1 MRQRSRTTAAVAA
14 ITITL
19 ALAVVASACGGG
31 SSKAHIEDELGF
43 DPEGI
48 IARQVKVEGL
58 IRDCMKAQ
66 GFDYVP
72 VDPVAQRTGLTG
84 QTGFSEDEFEKSYGY
99 GITTLYEQRRNPPTD
114 PNTAIKNALGPA
126 DQTAY
131 TRALSG
137 EFADATFAV
146 AVDTGDYSRL
156 GGCTRTGTEAVFGGA
171 QVLQDLVAK
180 LEELDQRVLAD
191 PRLQKAVANWSDCV
205 RAAGYDLADPEQVDT
220 VLHKRLDAIVGP
232 STDRRTDYDKAA
244 LAALQRDEVAMV
256 ATDKACEVKHLQKV
270 EDAVRSELEA
280 GFREQNAA
288 LLGKVTRP

>member
-1 MRQRSRTTAAVAA
+1 VAVALVL
-14 ITITL
+14 L
-19 ALAVVASACGGG
+19 ATACGGG
-31 SSKAHIEDELGF
+31 SSKQLIEDELGF
-43 DPEGI
+43 DQEGI

-58 IRDCMKAQ
+58 VRDCMKAQ
-66 GFDYVP
+66 GFEYVP

-84 QTGFSEDEFEKSYGY
+84 QNGFNEDEFEKTYGY
-99 GITTLYEQRRNPPTD
+99 GITTLYEQRRNPPAD

-156 GGCTRTGTEAVFGGA
+156 GGCTRTATEAVFGGA

-191 PRLQKAVANWSDCV
+191 PRLQKAVAEWSDCV
-205 RAAGYDLADPEQVDT
+205 RAAGYDLAEPEQVDV
-220 VLHKRLDAIVGP
+220 VLQKRLDAIVGP
-232 STDRRTDYDKAA
+232 ANDPKPDYDKAA
-244 LAALQRDEVAMV
+244 LAQLQRDEVAMV
-256 ATDKACEVKHLQKV
+256 STDKSCELKHLQKV
-270 EDAVRSELEA
+270 EDTVRSELEA
-280 GFREQNAA
+280 GFREQNAT
-288 LLGKVTRP
+288 LLGKVNRP